1 MKDTL
6 EKQES
11 DTWDQFLNTGR
22 VEDYLRYAVCR
33 DVANAQNKLTGQV
46 GDSPHAGFY
55 TSDGNYIKTDA
66 YR

>member
-11 DTWDQFLNTGR
+11 DTWNRFCSTGR
-22 VEDYLRYAVCR
+22 IEDYLQYAVCR
-33 DVANAQNKLTGQV
+33 DAADIQNKLTGQV

-55 TSDGNYIKTDA
+55 TSNGNHIEADA

>member
-1 MKDTL
+1 MKDTV

-11 DTWDQFLNTGR
+11 DTWNRFYSTGR
-22 VEDYLRYAVCR
+22 IEDYLQYAVCR
-33 DVANAQNKLTGQV
+33 DATGTQNKQTGQV

>member
-1 MKDTL
+1 MKDTV

-11 DTWDQFLNTGR
+11 DTWNRFLSTGR
-22 VEDYLRYAVCR
+22 IEDYLQYAACKNAV
-33 DVANAQNKLTGQV
+33 DVQNKLTGQV